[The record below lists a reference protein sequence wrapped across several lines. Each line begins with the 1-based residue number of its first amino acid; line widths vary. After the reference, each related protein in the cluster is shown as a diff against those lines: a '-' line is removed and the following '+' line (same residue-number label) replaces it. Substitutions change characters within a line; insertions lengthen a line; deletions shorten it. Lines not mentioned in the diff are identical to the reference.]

1 MSCGNSTLVVPEG
14 GCAGGT
20 RGGQRRSLAVDAG
33 AVVPGPTSGVA
44 LLDPALHRS
53 LSVRPER
60 LRELLAGSPGNCHFD
75 QSIALELTEALR
87 RGFGG
92 RVTDL
97 RPDSACRL
105 RKSSIMARTSPLN
118 CREYSSRMRQIS
130 EMIGSGAI
138 VVTHELIGSANN
150 GHWISVTVTYTRLLH
165 KSWHVIVTRTPTFRV
180 ANASQNSP
188 CSIRPCHDCRPIA
201 SVAYPHQR

>member
-60 LRELLAGSPGNCHFD
+60 LRELLAGFPGNCHFD

-150 GHWISVTVTYTRLLH
+150 GHWISVTVTYIVNNRLIRC
-165 KSWHVIVTRTPTFRV
+165 VGNMRAVPREQVVDTV
-180 ANASQNSP
+180 NNAYCNMCRIRQ
-188 CSIRPCHDCRPIA
+188 CSIRESQTVD
-201 SVAYPHQR
+201 Q